1 MILSTGGV
9 DGFPGHSH
17 LRVNEYVVLK
27 KNALPSL
34 NSTRMSPAKSEF
46 KNGGPPNTLR
56 CHFICSILHSSVSL
70 LGIYTHR
77 LV

>member
-1 MILSTGGV
+1 MTLSTGGA

-17 LRVNEYVVLK
+17 LRVNEHIFLK

-46 KNGGPPNTLR
+46 KNGGGGGGLQIP
-56 CHFICSILHSSVSL
+56 
-70 LGIYTHR
+70 
-77 LV
+77 